1 LYKEQAVKPL
11 STLQY
16 LHLSLLAKPACNR
29 KLLQLVKKE
38 QCQSFLEIGLGDGT
52 RCKNML
58 RIANKFSDRPI
69 RYTGVD
75 LFDARPAGE
84 PLKLI
89 DMHKTLKAFDAKTQL
104 VPGAAGHAI
113 QRIANS
119 HLRTDLIVISGE
131 TDLKEIES
139 VISFFPRMLHA
150 NSCVLIQPSSDKPFR
165 VLNRLDIER
174 WTTKVAGSDHSQTS
188 KANEAA

>member
-1 LYKEQAVKPL
+1 MKPL

-38 QCQSFLEIGLGDGT
+38 QCQSFLEIGLGDGM
-52 RCKNML
+52 RCQNLL
-58 RIANKFSDRPI
+58 RVANKFSDRPI
-69 RYTGVD
+69 RYTGID

-89 DMHKTLKAFDAKTQL
+89 DMHKTLKAFDAKIQL
-104 VPGAAGHAI
+104 VPGAAGQAI
-113 QRIANS
+113 ERVANS
-119 HLRTDLIVISGE
+119 HLRTDLIIISGE

-150 NSCVLIQPSSDKPFR
+150 NSSVLLQPTADGPFKI
-165 VLNRLDIER
+165 LNRLAIER
-174 WTTKVAGSDHSQTS
+174 WSTKLAGAGNAQTS
-188 KANEAA
+188 KSSNAA